1 MTGTEDY
8 ELEKV
13 LIPLFR
19 TNHIITLANDLIDPK
34 GFNLRDVPGKSY
46 KVFQP
51 VFTEE
56 KRQLA
61 NLFSV
66 DYPVIYYHL
75 LAVRVEA
82 LDCLGDEYL
91 FIRAYRV
98 GHTIKDEALLV
109 VVEAQVKGGCH
120 LIDEDGHIGGDG
132 HGRWYGV
139 LCPAEALSELISDLE
154 TEEARRRKL
163 LPKGYKCGPKDK
175 SEVDTSEKS
184 NNEHILSP

>member
-1 MTGTEDY
+1 MANTESF

-19 TNHIITLANDLIDPK
+19 TKYIITVEDKLIDPK
-34 GFNLRDVPGKSY
+34 GFNLRNVPDKSY
-46 KVFQP
+46 KIFQP

-61 NLFSV
+61 NLLSV

-82 LDCLGDEYL
+82 LDLLGDEYL

-98 GHTIKDEALLV
+98 GHTPQGEALLV
-109 VVEAQVKGGCH
+109 VVEMQVKGGCH
-120 LIDEDGHIGGDG
+120 IIDDDGHIGGDG

-139 LCPAEALSELISDLE
+139 LCQAEALSELISDLQ
-154 TEEARRRKL
+154 TEEARRQKL
-163 LPKGYKCGPKDK
+163 LPKRYYRCVRDSADK
-175 SEVDTSEKS
+175 NEVDTSE
-184 NNEHILSP
+184 I